1 MVKLSERL
9 YMVSS
14 LLDKGNV
21 ICDVGCD
28 HAYLPVYLIENGIF
42 NKAIAMDIK
51 KGPLDKA
58 VENIIKYDMESVV
71 ETRQS
76 DGVRNLKKMETD
88 AITICGMGGNVMM
101 HIFEDGEDVLRD
113 ISQIILQP
121 QSEYM
126 KLYGFLCDNGYYI
139 EDEACTKDS
148 NKFYFAWKIRHAGN
162 NLQMLN
168 DDLINL
174 EFYYSDILLE
184 RRDEIYREY
193 LVSYYNSVRKAA
205 DNMIIGS
212 PDNYRLDILRKEMET
227 IDRMIIKY
235 NR

>member
-1 MVKLSERL
+1 MIKLSKRL

-28 HAYLPVYLIENGIF
+28 HAYLPIYTIENGLF
-42 NKAIAMDIK
+42 SKAIAMDIK

-58 VENIIKYDMESVV
+58 EENIIKYNMESSI

-101 HIFEDGEDVLRD
+101 HIFEDGKDVLQD

-126 KLYGFLCDNGYYI
+126 KLYGYLTYNGYSI
-139 EDEACTKDS
+139 ENETCTKDS
-148 NKFYFAWKIRHAGN
+148 NKFYFAWKVKHVGYDAKK
-162 NLQMLN
+162 LN
-168 DDLINL
+168 SDLINL

-184 RRDEIYREY
+184 KRDEIYKEY
-193 LVSYYNSVRKAA
+193 LVSYYNSISKAT
-205 DNMIIGS
+205 DNMIDSS
-212 PDNYRLDILRKEMET
+212 PNNNRLDILRKEMET
-227 IDRMIIKY
+227 IDRMISKY
-235 NR
+235 DS

>member
-1 MVKLSERL
+1 MIKLSKRL

-14 LLDKGNV
+14 LLDKGNI

-28 HAYLPVYLIENGIF
+28 HAYLPIYTIENGLF
-42 NKAIAMDIK
+42 SQAIAMDIK

-58 VENIIKYDMESVV
+58 EENIIKYNMESSI

-101 HIFEDGEDVLRD
+101 HIFEDGKDVLQD

-126 KLYGFLCDNGYYI
+126 KLYGYLTYNGYCI
-139 EDEACTKDS
+139 EEETCTKDS
-148 NKFYFAWKIRHAGN
+148 NKFYFAWKVKHVGYDVKK
-162 NLQMLN
+162 LN
-168 DDLINL
+168 SDLINL
-174 EFYYSDILLE
+174 EFYYSDILLKK
-184 RRDEIYREY
+184 RDEIYKEY
-193 LVSYYNSVRKAA
+193 LVSYYNSISKAT
-205 DNMIIGS
+205 DNMIDSS
-212 PDNYRLDILRKEMET
+212 PNNNRLDILRKEMET
-227 IDRMIIKY
+227 IDRMISKY
-235 NR
+235 DS

>member
-1 MVKLSERL
+1 MIKLSKRL

-28 HAYLPVYLIENGIF
+28 HAYLPIYTIENGLF
-42 NKAIAMDIK
+42 SKAIAMDIK

-58 VENIIKYDMESVV
+58 EENIIKYNMESSI

-101 HIFEDGEDVLRD
+101 HIFEDGKDVFQD

-126 KLYGFLCDNGYYI
+126 KLYGYLTYNGYCI
-139 EDEACTKDS
+139 EEEACTKDS
-148 NKFYFAWKIRHAGN
+148 NKFYFAWRVKHVGYDAKK
-162 NLQMLN
+162 LN
-168 DDLINL
+168 GDLINL

-184 RRDEIYREY
+184 KRDEIYKEY
-193 LVSYYNSVRKAA
+193 LVSYYNSISKAT
-205 DNMIIGS
+205 DNMIDSS
-212 PDNYRLDILRKEMET
+212 PNNNRLDILRKEMET
-227 IDRMIIKY
+227 IDRMISKY
-235 NR
+235 DS